1 MSFYCEHCHFKN
13 TEVTAAG
20 EIQEHG
26 IKFTLKID
34 HLDDMERQVV
44 KSDTAS
50 IRIEDLD
57 IEIPPGRGR
66 LTNIEGIMGD
76 ILKDLDSG
84 QEKRKLDQPTIFE
97 KIDKVVQALTKILR
111 GESYPC
117 TVSLDDPAGNSWIE
131 PSPKD
136 PPRKYARTEY
146 ARTPA
151 QNSTLG
157 LADESVAQE
166 ADVINPDEVMAGVD
180 VVEGKMYS
188 FPCPCPGCM
197 KPASINM
204 QQVNIPYFKQV
215 IISALVC
222 EACGY
227 RTNDVKTGGEIPEK
241 GRRIWL
247 EVNNPIDLQRD
258 ILKSESCMLKV
269 PACSLEVVPGTMGGR
284 FTTVE
289 GLLTQI
295 RDDLR
300 GSIFDTDDADGSH
313 SDSMP
318 GEKKIAWNEFF
329 AQLDRAI
336 KAEIQYTVLL
346 EDPLAD
352 SYVQSLCAP
361 DPDPQIK
368 SEEYQRTADEEEEFG
383 LADMKT
389 HMNADG
395 EYVRESKEVEGARM
409 ENDPKAPVE
418 KKPGLVAQGIPQA
431 LPGGEI

>member
-20 EIQEHG
+20 QIQERG
-26 IKFTLKID
+26 IKFTLKMD

-44 KSDTAS
+44 KSDTAI

-57 IEIPPGRGR
+57 IEIPPGRGK
-66 LTNIEGIMGD
+66 LTNIEGILED
-76 ILKDLDSG
+76 ILNDLEAG
-84 QEKRKLDQPTIFE
+84 QGRRKLDEPTIFE
-97 KIDKVVQALTKILR
+97 KISKVIQAQTKILL
-111 GESYPC
+111 GQSYPC
-117 TVSLDDPAGNSWIE
+117 IVSLDDPAGNSWIE
-131 PSPKD
+131 PLPRD
-136 PPRKYARTEY
+136 PPKKYARAEY
-146 ARTPA
+146 ARTPV

-157 LADESVAQE
+157 LADESVVQE
-166 ADVINPDEVMAGVD
+166 ADVVNPDEVMAGVD
-180 VVEGKMYS
+180 IIEGQMYS

-197 KPASINM
+197 RPASINM

-241 GRRIWL
+241 GRRILL
-247 EVNNPIDLQRD
+247 EINNPIDLQRD

-269 PACSLEVVPGTMGGR
+269 PACNLEVVPGTMGGR

-300 GSIFDTDDADGSH
+300 GSIFDTDDVDGSN

-318 GEKKIAWNEFF
+318 GEKKTAWNEFF

-346 EDPLAD
+346 EDPLAN

-361 DPDPQIK
+361 DPDPQIE
-368 SEEYQRTADEEEEFG
+368 SEEYERTVDEEEEYG

-389 HMNADG
+389 HMNAHG
-395 EYVRESKEVEGARM
+395 EYVRDPKEVEGPGM
-409 ENDPKAPVE
+409 GNNPKAPDE
-418 KKPGLVAQGIPQA
+418 KRPGLVAQGIPQA
-431 LPGGEI
+431 LPGGKM